1 MSVPTDL
8 KYAKSHEWLRK
19 TGEEAE
25 VGITDYAQKE
35 MGDIVFVELPEIEK
49 EVQKG
54 QECAVIE
61 SVKAASDIYAPV
73 SGKITA
79 VNDALEANPELIN
92 SDPYGK
98 GWIFKISQSSHDDIN
113 ELMGP
118 DAYSEIIG

>member
-49 EVQKG
+49 VFQKG

-98 GWIFKISQSSHDDIN
+98 GWIFKISQSSQDDIN

-118 DAYSEIIG
+118 DAYSEIIE